1 MIFRKGSLFVGIAL
15 TLVLIS
21 SQAQAHWCDDLWAS
35 SYNIVVKPASDTVT
49 AGSPMSIYVQ
59 NNMGY
64 QLINF
69 VLTAS
74 VGGKAITSTA
84 PTLKVANTLLP
95 GEKGTWKISG
105 TGLTKI
111 EDVTFSVSFGNSSQD
126 KCYPSKGANAVMVV
140 KTDGTLVPATPAGLD
155 AVANPGCS
163 GGSETQGRSLQ
174 YSAMADFENVGTGL
188 DKLMTLYCSGRA
200 SWGSS
205 DGVTPSMCPSPTTN
219 PAACPSTKP
228 ASGTGSKFDYVHLW
242 AAGELAARKS
252 VLGARTAILRFR
264 LQCGAN
270 DADVGFAGYAMVML
284 GYLGQDTTAQAF
296 LTTQSAAAGD
306 LGTIAKAAL
315 YLMGDTTQKAAV
327 QTGAQSSS
335 VFVKA
340 ACAAA
345 LGIVDKDDA
354 TVTSALIPQVQW
366 TEPDTGNDGKAMFAA
381 HLLELVAWDRRGW
394 AANGA
399 DKGAASFYGDVATG
413 SNGGSSGGGTGGS
426 PGTGGAPGTGG
437 TTGAGGSSGKQDAS
451 PGTDAR
457 SGTGGSPQGSGG
469 LPGNGGSTG
478 AGGGAPPNA
487 GGSTTPNAGGS
498 MTPNAGGSM
507 TPNAGGSMTPNA
519 GGTPSAGGAINPP
532 GAGGNFSLGGS
543 KSSGGSNGPAGGSS
557 GNGGSVGAGGDTTG
571 STSATTE
578 STGCKCNLGG
588 HGSATPTMGILFMAG
603 LAWIARRRRRH

>member
-1 MIFRKGSLFVGIAL
+1 MEKTHMILRRGSLFVGIAL

-74 VGGKAITSTA
+74 VGGKAITST
-84 PTLKVANTLLP
+84 PPTTLKVANTLLP

-111 EDVTFSVSFGNSSQD
+111 EDVTFSVSFGNAGEN

-140 KTDGTLVPATPAGLD
+140 KSDGTLYPATPAGLD
-155 AVANPGCS
+155 AVVNPGCS
-163 GGSETQGRSLQ
+163 GGSEAQGRSLQ

-219 PAACPSTKP
+219 PAACPATTP

-264 LQCGAN
+264 LRCGAN

-306 LGTIAKAAL
+306 LGTIAKASL

-399 DKGAASFYGDVATG
+399 DTGAASFYGNVATG
-413 SNGGSSGGGTGGS
+413 NGGNGGGTGGAV
-426 PGTGGAPGTGG
+426 GTGGTSGTGGVATSGGVTGAGG
-437 TTGAGGSSGKQDAS
+437 TTGAGGATGKQDAS

-457 SGTGGSPQGSGG
+457 TGSGG
-469 LPGNGGSTG
+469 STPGSGGAPGNGGSTTG
-478 AGGGAPPNA
+478 AGGSTVPGAGGSATPNA
-487 GGSTTPNAGGS
+487 GGSTAPNAGGK
-498 MTPNAGGSM
+498 TGTTQAGGS
-507 TPNAGGSMTPNA
+507 TS
-519 GGTPSAGGAINPP
+519 SAGGDA
-532 GAGGNFSLGGS
+532 LGGTT
-543 KSSGGSNGPAGGSS
+543 SS
-557 GNGGSVGAGGDTTG
+557 NGGSVGAGGDTGTV
-571 STSATTE
+571 SPPASAD
-578 STGCKCNLGG
+578 STGCKCNIGG
-588 HGSATPTMGILFMAG
+588 HAQATPTMGILFMAG
-603 LAWIARRRRRH
+603 LAWIAGRRRRR